1 MFDTLFKTNE
11 INQDTTLAVV
21 VSILASIFLSFMLVL
36 TYRLTSKEVV
46 ERKEFVQGLAL
57 ISIVATMIMQ
67 AIGDSLARGLGML
80 GALSIIRFRTSLSS
94 PRNMA
99 FMFASLAAGIACGVF
114 GFTIAFIGTLGFCIV
129 AFALA
134 WQSEFAAK
142 QLVGELRINL
152 EPDSDMRSEVESL
165 MKTYTSRH
173 RLYEFR
179 FTKPKPL
186 APGMEGTQKQL
197 RATQELNY
205 QFVLKKGKEAQDL
218 LKDVEQLPD
227 IIDQRLRFD
236 VGKEVL

>member
-1 MFDTLFKTNE
+1 MFETLFTTNE

-36 TYRLTSKEVV
+36 TYRLTSREVV
-46 ERKEFVQGLAL
+46 ERKEFIQGVAL

-80 GALSIIRFRTSLSS
+80 GALSIIRFRTSLNS

-134 WQSEFAAK
+134 WQGDHAAN

-152 EPDSDMRSEVESL
+152 EPNSDMRKEVEGL
-165 MKTYTSRH
+165 MKKYTTRH
-173 RLYEFR
+173 KLYEFR

-186 APGMEGTQKQL
+186 PPGMEGTQKQL
-197 RATQELNY
+197 QATQELNY
-205 QFVLKKGKEAQDL
+205 QFLLKKGVNAQDL
-218 LKDVEQLPD
+218 LRDVEQLPD
-227 IIDQRLRFD
+227 IIDQRLRFEI
-236 VGKEVL
+236 GKEVL

>member
-1 MFDTLFKTNE
+1 MFETLFTTNE
-11 INQDTTLAVV
+11 INQDTTLAVI
-21 VSILASIFLSFMLVL
+21 VSILASIFLSFMLVF
-36 TYRLTSKEVV
+36 TYRMTSREVV
-46 ERKEFVQGLAL
+46 ERKEFIQGVAL

-80 GALSIIRFRTSLSS
+80 GALSIIRFRTSLNS

-129 AFALA
+129 AFALSL
-134 WQSEFAAK
+134 QGDHAAN

-152 EPDSDMRSEVESL
+152 EPNSDMRVQVEGL
-165 MKTYTSRH
+165 MKKYTTRH
-173 RLYEFR
+173 KLYEFR

-186 APGMEGTQKQL
+186 PPGMEGTQKQL

-205 QFVLKKGKEAQDL
+205 QFLLKKGANAQDL
-218 LKDVEQLPD
+218 LRDVEELPD
-227 IIDQRLRFD
+227 IIDQRLRFEQ
-236 VGKEVL
+236 GKELL